1 MTLPGLI
8 LDIHANAKRK
18 GFWSKRPNIPEK
30 LALVHSEVSEALEEL
45 RLPKFDKAKFG
56 EELADIVIRVF
67 DIAAWFDLDLAN
79 IIVRKHNKNLLRPR
93 KHGKRF

>member
-8 LDIHANAKRK
+8 ADIHTNAKRK
-18 GFWSKRPNIPEK
+18 GFWTKNPNIPEK

-67 DIAAWFDLDLAN
+67 DIAAWFHIDLTNA
-79 IIVRKHNKNLLRPR
+79 IIRKHNNNLMRPR